1 MRRKILKNLIL
12 YIMILTLTGCSGTIK
27 SNEKEENI
35 VKLSKTNKKSG
46 YIESIVN
53 IPENIT
59 YIRDIKKVDSGEI
72 ILVTDDENFNEAI
85 YKSLD
90 EGNSWDK
97 LDIGQVNI
105 LL

>member
-1 MRRKILKNLIL
+1 
-12 YIMILTLTGCSGTIK
+12 MILTLTGCSGTIK

-59 YIRDIKKVDSGEI
+59 YIRDIKKQTQE
-72 ILVTDDENFNEAI
+72 
-85 YKSLD
+85 
-90 EGNSWDK
+90 K
-97 LDIGQVNI
+97 LY
-105 LL
+105 L

>member
-1 MRRKILKNLIL
+1 
-12 YIMILTLTGCSGTIK
+12 MILTLTGCSGTIK

-59 YIRDIKKVDSGEI
+59 YIRDIKKQKI
-72 ILVTDDENFNEAI
+72 A
-85 YKSLD
+85 
-90 EGNSWDK
+90 
-97 LDIGQVNI
+97 QQC
-105 LL
+105 